1 MVATDRVA
9 ILASDEL
16 GIASASSSDH
26 EKSSDENPSRGVFS
40 IY

>member
-26 EKSSDENPSRGVFS
+26 EKSSDENSSRGVFT